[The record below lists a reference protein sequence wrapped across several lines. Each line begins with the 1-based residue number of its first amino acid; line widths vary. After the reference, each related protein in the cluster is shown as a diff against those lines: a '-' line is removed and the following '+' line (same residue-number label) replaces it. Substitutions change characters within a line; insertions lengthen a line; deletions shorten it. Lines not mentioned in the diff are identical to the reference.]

1 MSDTDAAATGAEG
14 QPEQDQDV
22 ADTET
27 DWEAEA
33 EKWKA
38 LARKHEDQ
46 WKANASKVTE
56 YDRLVEAS
64 KSDQERLEERAAKSA
79 SKAET
84 LEAENLRLKVAYA
97 KGLPPEL
104 IGRLQGSTQ
113 KELEADADTL
123 LDLVKPT
130 TPGTPDLRAAAGQ
143 RPMSPETNADDWLR
157 QMAGR
162 GGT

>member
-1 MSDTDAAATGAEG
+1 MSDTDAAATGAED
-14 QPEQDQDV
+14 QPEQSPDV

-64 KSDQERLEERAAKSA
+64 KSDQERLEERAAKAKSQ
-79 SKAET
+79 AEQ

-113 KELEADADTL
+113 RELEADADVL
-123 LDLVKPT
+123 LDLVKQ
-130 TPGTPDLRAAAGQ
+130 PGQPDLRAAAGQ
-143 RPMSPETNADDWLR
+143 RPVSSETNADDWLR

>member
-1 MSDTDAAATGAEG
+1 MSDTDAAATGAED
-14 QPEQDQDV
+14 QPEQGPDV

-64 KSDQERLEERAAKSA
+64 KSDQERLEERAAKAKSQ
-79 SKAET
+79 AEQ

-113 KELEADADTL
+113 KELEADAEVL
-123 LDLVKPT
+123 LDLVKQ
-130 TPGTPDLRAAAGQ
+130 PGQPDLRAAAGQ
-143 RPMSPETNADDWLR
+143 RPVSPETNADDWLR